1 MDCSRGQDRVPSA
14 MHSASPSHDTVRM
27 EGANMTQRTVG
38 KAALFPLQPNRCTQS
53 ENEEGNGRRN
63 LFFPLAIGPP
73 FPRFQCCSAH
83 NVQKLSGDLWCRL
96 QH

>member
-1 MDCSRGQDRVPSA
+1 
-14 MHSASPSHDTVRM
+14 
-27 EGANMTQRTVG
+27 MTRRTEG
-38 KAALFPLQPNRCTQS
+38 KAALLPLQPNRCTQS

-63 LFFPLAIGPP
+63 LFFPLAIAPL
-73 FPRFQCCSAH
+73 PRFQCCSAH